1 MKAERF
7 ASFLQTISLL
17 LLTAC
22 FLTFADSSFAV
33 LALAQ
38 ATPAAARSDTQFIDP
53 VAGLTAGDVVRY
65 AIAHN
70 GDLAAARVAIG
81 EVRGRLNQAGLKPNP
96 MLETNVAQAV
106 NGPDN
111 NIMVEVE
118 FPLELKGRR
127 QARQNVAQ
135 AELEMRQAEVLDFER
150 RLAAEVRSKYSEVI
164 AAARNLQLTN
174 ESFKIGRESH
184 EIVLARVA
192 MGKSAPLEGN
202 EVQVELNLTDST
214 RIAQLSK
221 AEQALSEL
229 KKIIG
234 FPIEDRLV
242 LRGDLE
248 NHSTLPSEGEA
259 IAQALA
265 TRTDVT
271 VLRKAEDIAL
281 AQAEQAR
288 REGKIDASIFAGYQ
302 RMNLGYDIRGFN
314 DSGALVPVHGVFHM
328 ATFGVRFTLPTRN
341 KNQGLVESALSAAD
355 AARTRREFLERVIRN
370 EVSTAYSRH
379 ARAEAAMTAYRDRV
393 LETADRNL
401 GVVRESYAL
410 GYKTALDYLVAQRRF
425 NEIEI
430 GYTEALKEHYDSLT
444 AINSAIGLK

>member
-1 MKAERF
+1 MKAEQF
-7 ASFLQTISLL
+7 ASFPTTRLL
-17 LLTAC
+17 ILLVCLVTAP
-22 FLTFADSSFAV
+22 V
-33 LALAQ
+33 AQ
-38 ATPAAARSDTQFIDP
+38 AAQVARDEVQFIDR
-53 VAGLTAGDVVRY
+53 ANGLTADDVIRY

-70 GDLAAARVAIG
+70 GDLAAARVTIG
-81 EVRGRLNQAGLKPNP
+81 EARGRLNQAGLKANP

-118 FPLELKGRR
+118 LPLELKGRR

-135 AELEMRQAEVLDFER
+135 SELEMRQAEILDFER
-150 RLAAEVRSKYSEVI
+150 RLASEVRSKYSEVI

-174 ESFKIGRESH
+174 ESFRIGRESH
-184 EIVLARVA
+184 EIVVARVA
-192 MGKSAPLEGN
+192 MGKSAPLEGS

-214 RIAQLSK
+214 RIALLSK
-221 AEQALSEL
+221 TEQAMSEL

-234 FPIEDRLV
+234 FPVEDRLV
-242 LRGDLE
+242 LRGDIE
-248 NHSTLPSEGEA
+248 NHSTLPPLDEA
-259 IAQALA
+259 VRQALA
-265 TRTDVT
+265 TRSDIT
-271 VLRKAEDIAL
+271 VLRKAEDVAL

-302 RMNLGYDIRGFN
+302 RMNLGYDVRGFN
-314 DSGALVPVHGVFHM
+314 DSGALVPVTGVFHM

-341 KNQGLVESALSAAD
+341 KNQGLVEAAIAAAD
-355 AARTRREFLERVIRN
+355 AAKTRREFLERVVKN

-379 ARAEAAMTAYRDRV
+379 VRADAAIGAYRDRV
-393 LETADRNL
+393 LGPADRNL
-401 GVVRESYAL
+401 AIIKESYGL
-410 GYKTALDYLVAQRRF
+410 GYKTALDYLAAQRRY

-430 GYTEALKEHYDSLT
+430 GFTEALKEHYDSLT